1 MKINRSLVTLGTG
14 AALALGLVGAV
25 APSASAQTQ
34 IPFWGGS
41 APYEVTDLRTGD
53 ISGGNAYE
61 SPFGGL
67 TAPTGTAAG
76 CGSIERSTHTY
87 TATCSGREWA
97 VQVDCSD
104 GSRYTTPAMTG
115 PHRVSLSCPY
125 GTRVTD
131 GGAYD
136 R

>member
-1 MKINRSLVTLGTG
+1 VKIERTLVTLGTS

-34 IPFWGGS
+34 FPFWGGTAS
-41 APYEVTDLRTGD
+41 YTDSNLRSGD
-53 ISGGNAYE
+53 MASGNAQE
-61 SPFGGL
+61 SPFGAL
-67 TAPTGTAAG
+67 MAPQGDPAS
-76 CGSIERSTHTY
+76 CGSIERSTHTF

-104 GSRYTTPAMTG
+104 GSRYMTPAMTG

-125 GTRVTD
+125 GTRVSD
-131 GGAYD
+131 GGAYE